1 MSTVLLIDDE
11 PDMAMLV
18 EMCLKNVKVA
28 SATNLAEAIAVA
40 RAERPRAVLLDIAL
54 NGEEDGLELLPR
66 LRQEAVLSDVPIIG
80 FSIHGSRRQEALEKG
95 LEGFVAKPFKAAA
108 LREALRPYLD

>member
-18 EMCLKNVKVA
+18 EMCLKDVRVA
-28 SATNLAEAIAVA
+28 SATNLAEAISAA
-40 RAERPRAVLLDIAL
+40 REERPRAVLLDIAL
-54 NGEEDGLELLPR
+54 NGDEDGLALLPR
-66 LRQEAVLSDVPIIG
+66 LRAEAALSEVPIIG
-80 FSIHGSRRQEALEKG
+80 FSVHGSRRQEALEKG
-95 LEGFVAKPFKAAA
+95 LQGFVAKPFKAAA

>member
-11 PDMAMLV
+11 PEMAMLV
-18 EMCLKNVKVA
+18 EMCLKDVRVA
-28 SATNLAEAIAVA
+28 SAANFEEAVA
-40 RAERPRAVLLDIAL
+40 AAREERPQAVLLDIAL
-54 NGEEDGLELLPR
+54 NGEEDGLDLLPR
-66 LRQEAVLSDVPIIG
+66 LRQEAALSEVPIIG

-95 LEGFVAKPFKAAA
+95 LQGFVAKPFKAAA

>member
-18 EMCLKNVKVA
+18 RMCLKDVQVT
-28 SATNLAEAIAVA
+28 SAANFAEAITAA
-40 RAERPRAVLLDIAL
+40 RKERPRAVLLDIAL
-54 NGEEDGLELLPR
+54 NGDEDGLALLPR
-66 LRQEAVLSDVPIIG
+66 LRAEAALAEVPIIG
-80 FSIHGSRRQEALEKG
+80 FSVHGSRRQEALEKG
-95 LEGFVAKPFKAAA
+95 LQGFVAKPFKAAA

>member
-11 PDMAMLV
+11 PDMAILV
-18 EMCLKNVKVA
+18 KMCLKDVRVT
-28 SATNLAEAIAVA
+28 SAVNYTEAIAKA
-40 RAERPRAVLLDIAL
+40 REEPPQAILLDIAL

-66 LRQEAVLSDVPIIG
+66 LRQEAALSDVPIIG
-80 FSIHGSRRQEALEKG
+80 FSIHGSRKREALEKG
-95 LEGFVAKPFKAAA
+95 LQGFVAKPFKAAA